1 MAGKEN
7 LIPTTSRTEEEVRE
21 MTRKGGIKS
30 GETRR
35 KKRLFREYL
44 AVALET
50 VLHNKEGVDVPNPY
64 TGEPMTLKEAAMIKL
79 ATNAAKGD
87 SKAIEQAAR
96 LLGEWEQTIN
106 VNADVKTE
114 VMGFDPIKAVK
125 DLYGKGGGDE

>member
-1 MAGKEN
+1 MAGTDN
-7 LIPTTSRTEEEVRE
+7 LIPNSQRTPSELRE

-35 KKRLFREYL
+35 RKRMFRDYL

-50 VLHNKEGVDVPNPY
+50 VLHNKDGVNVPNPY

-79 ATNAAKGD
+79 AANAAKGD
-87 SKAIEQAAR
+87 AKAIEQAAR

-106 VNADVKTE
+106 VNADVKAD
-114 VMGFDPIKAVK
+114 VMGFDPKEAIRE
-125 DLYGKGGGDE
+125 LYGKEGEDE